1 MATAAEF
8 GKGTL
13 LQVEDSGSPGTYL
26 TIPECK
32 GIRPPNPDPDEEDV
46 SNQDSPGA
54 AKELVRTFIDY
65 GEVSAECNYLQGNAR
80 HQQLISDAQSATE
93 QRRNYRILLVGGSR
107 SIDFEAWCRGF
118 ERDLPH
124 DGVYKATI
132 RLRVTGQPTENPS
145 P

>member
-1 MATAAEF
+1 MATAATF

-13 LQVEDSGSPGTYL
+13 LQVESATPGTYT

-32 GIRPPNPDPDEEDV
+32 AIRPPNADPDEEDV

-54 AKELVRTFIDY
+54 AKEFVRTFIDY
-65 GEVSAECNYLQGNAR
+65 GEVSVDCNYLPENAV
-80 HQQLISDAQSATE
+80 HQQLIADASSVTAVT
-93 QRRNYRILLVGGSR
+93 RNYRILLVGGTR
-107 SIDFEAWCRGF
+107 AIDFTAWCKAF

-124 DGVYKATI
+124 DGVYKGTI
-132 RLRVTGQPTENPS
+132 RLRVTGAPVEETS